1 MVLEMPELSRMIRE
15 YLRKRGGEPKNIEVS
30 EYFYA
35 RDGRW
40 WDARITVDGVK
51 DAETCRK
58 LGEYLAKM
66 TGAKLR
72 SRPVFVPGTN
82 IIPSSCWIELTK

>member
-1 MVLEMPELSRMIRE
+1 MPELSKMIKE
-15 YLRKRGGEPKNIEVS
+15 YLRERGGEPEMVEVS

-35 RDGRW
+35 RDRGRW
-40 WDARITVDGVK
+40 WEARVTVEGVK

-58 LGEYLAKM
+58 LGEYLARK

-72 SRPVFVPGTN
+72 SRPVFVPAGT
-82 IIPSSCWIELTK
+82 ISPSSCWIELAK